1 VQTSLKTKSVETE
14 PRDVLASAE
23 QRRRGGLAVA
33 ERIWKASEHLVSKDA
48 RARAYLVGRC
58 SDSDNVWTSQKL
70 LDAEG
75 REFGAFGVK
84 SSCGSLLCPFC
95 IKTQQRR
102 CEKRLVAA
110 RDEFWRTHDREVGKY
125 ERFVTLTAPTLQGVV
140 QVMSE
145 KIFNRAYELLS
156 DRPFYA
162 RRVDAGA
169 KHIEFTIN
177 SHGYHTHIHLLLYGS
192 YMERDAAQ
200 QEKSRQWREV
210 RAAKL
215 AARGMRVVKDSL
227 PPLGNLQDN
236 WTACIDEAA
245 REFDHAFD
253 WRANYDESLDAFVLG
268 SYSLLETRE
277 RIVPDVKAGC
287 YMQFPCNDGGKIYQ
301 PTPAQRAG
309 VDVRAVREK
318 GQPSTGEIG
327 LTKAIKELTKYITKA
342 ASWSDV
348 SDNQLVE
355 IAEVRRWPR
364 RFELLGAWRKTE
376 TDEEKQRRRDAED
389 IARAKASRKIIHI
402 MPGEKWIDFTERL
415 EREDAH
421 PDSYVIAWDRLIAA
435 SMAQE
440 SEDED
445 EKARVLFLIASLDTD
460 FISRSGAE
468 RDGRPPPGETPK
480 RQRQKSLMALSDE
493 MPFDEWQKIVLIRLA
508 GVRQTRTGL
517 LARKYPY
524 ATFECLD
531 GTTFE
536 GIDNQAEWRASRIEA
551 IYQTWHGQY

>member
-1 VQTSLKTKSVETE
+1 VQTNLKTKSVEPE
-14 PRDVLASAE
+14 PQDVLTSAE
-23 QRRRGGLAVA
+23 QRRRVGVA
-33 ERIWKASEHLVSKDA
+33 IAKRIWNAGVRHNSNTA
-48 RARAYLVGRC
+48 RARAVLVGRC
-58 SDSDNVWTSQKL
+58 SDPDNVWTCDHL

-75 REFGAFGVK
+75 RQFGAFGVK

-102 CEKRLVAA
+102 SEKRLVAA

-125 ERFVTLTAPTLQGVV
+125 ERFVTLTAPTLQGVA

-177 SHGYHTHIHLLLYGS
+177 PHGYHTHIHLLLYGS

-215 AARGMRVVKDSL
+215 AARGMRVVKDNL
-227 PPLGNLQDN
+227 PPLGNLQEN

-245 REFDHAFD
+245 RDFDHAFD
-253 WRANYDESLDAFVLG
+253 WRANYDESLKAFVLG
-268 SYSLLETRE
+268 SYSLLATRE

-287 YMQFPCNDGGKIYQ
+287 YMRFPCNDGGIIYQ

-342 ASWSDV
+342 SSWSDV

-364 RFELLGAWRKTE
+364 RFELLGQWRRTE
-376 TDEEKQRRRDAED
+376 TPEEKQRKKDAEET
-389 IARAKASRKIIHI
+389 ARANASRKIIHI
-402 MPGEKWIDFTERL
+402 MPGESWIDFTERL
-415 EREDAH
+415 EREGGH
-421 PDSYVIAWDRLIAA
+421 PDSYVIAWDKLAAA
-435 SMAQE
+435 SYARDLDR
-440 SEDED
+440 DE
-445 EKARVLFLIASLDTD
+445 EAARVFFYASLDTD
-460 FISRSGAE
+460 FISRTCSEDATE
-468 RDGRPPPGETPK
+468 SPPGETPI
-480 RQRQKSLMALSDE
+480 RQRQKSLMTLADE
-493 MPFDEWQKIVLIRLA
+493 MEFSEWLKIVSIRLA

-517 LARKYPY
+517 LARQY
-524 ATFECLD
+524 ASERFVCLD
-531 GTTFE
+531 GSTFE
-536 GIDNQAEWRASRIEA
+536 GINNQAEWRAARIEA
-551 IYQTWHGQY
+551 TYQMLQGQY

>member
-1 VQTSLKTKSVETE
+1 MQTNLKTKSVETE
-14 PRDVLASAE
+14 PQGVLTSAE
-23 QRRRGGLAVA
+23 QRRRDGVA
-33 ERIWKASEHLVSKDA
+33 IAKRIWRAGERHDSKIA
-48 RARAYLVGRC
+48 RARAVLVGRC
-58 SDSDNVWTSQKL
+58 SDPENIWTCDHL
-70 LDAEG
+70 LDADG
-75 REFGAFGVK
+75 RQFGAFGVK
-84 SSCGSLLCPFC
+84 SSCGSLLCPHC
-95 IKTQQRR
+95 IKTQQGR

-110 RDEFWRTHDREVGKY
+110 RDEFWCTHDREVGKY
-125 ERFVTLTAPTLQGVV
+125 ERFVTLTAPTLQGVA

-162 RRVDAGA
+162 RRMDAGA

-177 SHGYHTHIHLLLYGS
+177 PHGYHTHIHLLLYSS

-210 RAAKL
+210 RVAKL
-215 AARGMRVVKDSL
+215 AARGMRVVKDNL

-253 WRANYDESLDAFVLG
+253 WRANYDASKRAFVLG

-277 RIVPDVKAGC
+277 RIVPEVKVGC
-287 YMQFPCNDGGKIYQ
+287 YMQFPCNDGGLIYQ

-327 LTKAIKELTKYITKA
+327 LTKAIKELTKYVTKA
-342 ASWSDV
+342 SSWSDV

-376 TDEEKQRRRDAED
+376 TDEEKQRRKDAEE
-389 IARAKASRKIIHI
+389 IERAKASRKIVHI
-402 MPGEKWIDFTERL
+402 MPGEKWVDFTDRL
-415 EREDAH
+415 EREGGH
-421 PDSYVIAWDRLIAA
+421 PDSYVIAWDKLTAA
-435 SMAQE
+435 HMAQE
-440 SEDED
+440 SDDED
-445 EKARVLFLIASLDTD
+445 EKARVLFLIASLDTN
-460 FISRSGAE
+460 FINRSEAE
-468 RDGRPPPGETPK
+468 GDGRAPPGETPK
-480 RQRQKSLMALSDE
+480 RERQKSLMTLADE
-493 MPFDEWQKIVLIRLA
+493 MEFTEWLKIVSIRLA
-508 GVRQTRTGL
+508 GVRQTRTSL
-517 LARKYPY
+517 LARDYGY
-524 ATFECLD
+524 ACFVCLD
-531 GTTFE
+531 GSTFE
-536 GIDNQAEWRASRIEA
+536 GISHQADRRESRIEA